1 VIISTNSENLKKVG
15 LADLEI
21 IGLIKIVTEQQQQ
34 QQPFYGHY
42 TGQPALAGTC
52 S

>member
-21 IGLIKIVTEQQQQ
+21 IGLIEIVTEQQQ

-42 TGQPALAGTC
+42 TGQPALAGT
-52 S
+52 SS